1 MTFLKNIFSTS
12 RQLKPVDLSVLKTD
26 MHSHLIPKIDDGADS
41 LETSVELI
49 KGMMSL
55 GYSKLIT
62 TPHIQ
67 GEFYQNSA
75 ETIFPGLEQL
85 KRELKKQNITI
96 EIEAAAEYLID
107 EKFGEKLAA
116 RNLLTFG
123 KNYLLVEMSYFNE
136 YPHWKDYFFDL
147 QIAGYKIILA
157 HPERYSYFFKNFG
170 KYEELKDRGVIFQ
183 INISSLAGYYS
194 GEVKKIAERLI
205 ENNMVELA
213 GSDMHNLNY
222 LEALKNAR
230 FERSLKELIDSGRLI
245 NHLL

>member
-1 MTFLKNIFSTS
+1 MSFLKNIFSTS
-12 RQLKPVDLSVLKTD
+12 RLMKPVDLSVLKTD

-41 LETSVELI
+41 LEASVELI
-49 KGMMSL
+49 KGMKEL

-107 EKFGEKLAA
+107 EKFGVKLAA

-136 YPHWKDYFFDL
+136 YPHWKDYFFDM

-157 HPERYSYFFKNFG
+157 HPERYSYFFRNFG

-194 GEVKKIAERLI
+194 AEVKKIAERLI

-213 GSDMHNLNY
+213 GTDMHNLNY